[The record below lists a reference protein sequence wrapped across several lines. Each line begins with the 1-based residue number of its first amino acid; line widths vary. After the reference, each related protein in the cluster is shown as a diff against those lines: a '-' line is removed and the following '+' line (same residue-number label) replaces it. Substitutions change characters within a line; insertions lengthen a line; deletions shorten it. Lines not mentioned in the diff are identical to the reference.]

1 MRAVRALVWLAVSA
15 HCLPQLDPPVGLSVD
30 EAGESSSPGG
40 VAVMIEPRHIPERAL
55 VLSNAVEVLSS
66 TRPEDFW
73 SIVLLHG
80 GGDVTDVTGNSALR
94 AVRAQLLPEGGL
106 RLLARNPN
114 SSLWYNDF
122 LKTPELWSLFEQ
134 KHLLLF
140 ESDSAFCATPT
151 VPIADFVSGTL
162 AGRPLYGAPW
172 PVGGW
177 GEMGGCVGNS
187 GFSLWDRTAML
198 NVTQRARD
206 ENGGVSPI
214 GTAIDRW
221 ASSQFRR
228 TGRTP
233 LCGQTPPNA
242 EESLRYAQTANMFSV
257 PPQRLEPACLLTPAR
272 GPVVKHSTRL
282 CNPTAQVE
290 TVFRGLNNSTE
301 YVPVGVHKMWLYNN
315 RDVVDALIRR
325 GCPAIGELMALG
337 ADYGQRHNHD
347 SAAIAQGQFSLSR
360 TKSR

>member
-66 TRPEDFW
+66 TRPEGFW

-140 ESDSAFCATPT
+140 ESDSAFCANPT

-257 PPQRLEPACLLTPAR
+257 PPQRLEPACLLHPLVALWSSTPRVYA
-272 GPVVKHSTRL
+272 T
-282 CNPTAQVE
+282 CNPPRAGGDRVSWPEQLDRVRAGWRAQ
-290 TVFRGLNNSTE
+290 
-301 YVPVGVHKMWLYNN
+301 
-315 RDVVDALIRR
+315 DVALQQPGCGRR
-325 GCPAIGELMALG
+325 
-337 ADYGQRHNHD
+337 ADPSR
-347 SAAIAQGQFSLSR
+347 LSR
-360 TKSR
+360 DWGAHGIGRRLWPAPQP

>member
-1 MRAVRALVWLAVSA
+1 
-15 HCLPQLDPPVGLSVD
+15 
-30 EAGESSSPGG
+30 
-40 VAVMIEPRHIPERAL
+40 MIEPRHIPERAL

-66 TRPEDFW
+66 TRPEGFW

-122 LKTPELWSLFEQ
+122 LKTPELWSLFER

-140 ESDSAFCATPT
+140 ESDSAFCAKPT
-151 VPIADFVSGTL
+151 VPLADFVSGTL

-242 EESLRYAQTANMFSV
+242 EESLRYAQTANTFS
-257 PPQRLEPACLLTPAR
+257 
-272 GPVVKHSTRL
+272 
-282 CNPTAQVE
+282 VE

-347 SAAIAQGQFSLSR
+347 SAAIAQGQFSLSK

>member
-1 MRAVRALVWLAVSA
+1 MPALRGLGLIWLAVSA
-15 HCLPQLDPPVGLSVD
+15 HCLPHLDPPFGLSSWVN
-30 EAGESSSPGG
+30 EAGEISSPGG

-66 TRPEDFW
+66 TRPEGFW

-80 GGDVTDVTGNSALR
+80 GGDVTDVTDNSALR

-106 RLLARNPN
+106 RLLQRNPN

-140 ESDSAFCATPT
+140 ESDSVFCATPT
-151 VPIADFVSGTL
+151 VPLADFVSGTY
-162 AGRPLYGAPW
+162 AGRPFYGAPW
-172 PVGGW
+172 PMGGW

-187 GFSLWDRTAML
+187 GFSLWDSTVML
-198 NVTQRARD
+198 NATQRARD

-233 LCGQTPPNA
+233 LCGQTPPHA

-257 PPQRLEPACLLTPAR
+257 PPQRLELT
-272 GPVVKHSTRL
+272 
-282 CNPTAQVE
+282 
-290 TVFRGLNNSTE
+290 
-301 YVPVGVHKMWLYNN
+301 Y
-315 RDVVDALIRR
+315 
-325 GCPAIGELMALG
+325 
-337 ADYGQRHNHD
+337 
-347 SAAIAQGQFSLSR
+347 
-360 TKSR
+360 

>member
-1 MRAVRALVWLAVSA
+1 MLVLTPGEAGRTRVHQLAAEVGEPDLTLQAPNFPRLVSSLLGAMRGLAWLLAGSA
-15 HCLPQLDPPVGLSVD
+15 HCLPHLDPPLGLSSWVD
-30 EAGESSSPGG
+30 EAGEASSPGG
-40 VAVMIEPRHIPERAL
+40 IAVMIEPRHIPERAL

-66 TRPEDFW
+66 TRPEGFW

-80 GGDVTDVTGNSALR
+80 GGDVTDVTDNSALR

-106 RLLARNPN
+106 RLLQRNPN

-140 ESDSAFCATPT
+140 ESDSVFCATPT
-151 VPIADFVSGTL
+151 VPLADFISGTY
-162 AGRPLYGAPW
+162 AGRPFYGAPW
-172 PVGGW
+172 PMGGW

-187 GFSLWDRTAML
+187 GFSLWDSTVML
-198 NVTQRARD
+198 NATQRARD

-233 LCGQTPPNA
+233 LCGQTPPHA
-242 EESLRYAQTANMFSV
+242 EESSRYAQTANMFSV
-257 PPQRLEPACLLTPAR
+257 PPQRFEPTHQLTAARGSVVKQPRLSNPRPAR
-272 GPVVKHSTRL
+272 RWRPRFE
-282 CNPTAQVE
+282 A
-290 TVFRGLNNSTE
+290 
-301 YVPVGVHKMWLYNN
+301 
-315 RDVVDALIRR
+315 
-325 GCPAIGELMALG
+325 
-337 ADYGQRHNHD
+337 
-347 SAAIAQGQFSLSR
+347 
-360 TKSR
+360 